1 MQIALSFA
9 NGFPRCRGTD
19 THTHENVPR
28 RPRRNND
35 NDNNDKEYK
44 KKQTNRTNKKT
55 GQPLDLKTP
64 EKHLDSR
71 CGRRRRR
78 GRTWWWRCRR
88 ERRAAAASGGA
99 SVAGGGWRATDGGES
114 DKARLFPP
122 LPLPPPVNPRLFLF
136 SKLALPSGH
145 SGNHSR
151 VEPFPVNIFNP
162 FLENVCRFR
171 ENFSKN
177 SDIQE
182 KKTTCSISSWGGY
195 WMLLTTSSG
204 V

>member
-28 RPRRNND
+28 RPRRD

-44 KKQTNRTNKKT
+44 KNKQTGPTKRPANLST
-55 GQPLDLKTP
+55 
-64 EKHLDSR
+64 SR
-71 CGRRRRR
+71 RQKNTWIRGVVVDVDVDVPGGDGVGVNEERRRRLA
-78 GRTWWWRCRR
+78 
-88 ERRAAAASGGA
+88 ERPLRAAAGERLTASNRTKPVSSLLGP
-99 SVAGGGWRATDGGES
+99 SH
-114 DKARLFPP
+114 
-122 LPLPPPVNPRLFLF
+122 PPVNPRLFLF